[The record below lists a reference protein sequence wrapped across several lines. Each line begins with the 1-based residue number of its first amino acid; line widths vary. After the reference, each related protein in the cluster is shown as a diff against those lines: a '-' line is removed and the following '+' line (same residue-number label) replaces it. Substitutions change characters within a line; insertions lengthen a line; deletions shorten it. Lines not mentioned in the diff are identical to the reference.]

1 MLHYSG
7 MKSSSPR
14 NPWSS
19 YRTYVIGC
27 GLAGTLLSDFAVT
40 LQSQPQPMSHY
51 LIGSVAAAGI
61 YTAATALSLGK
72 KEATGS
78 IDVVAVVDVA
88 VLGVVSILAHEH
100 GTAALY
106 SMYGLVTLL
115 SMATN
120 ASVGFVGAALA
131 SLLLLGARFF
141 TGGAVQPVRMICD
154 AFLPVGLFFI
164 LGSAGAALRQYL
176 LSGVSRE
183 AAEHRDRA
191 IEEYQK
197 NARHLLLEK
206 EKRERDLSDK
216 KQQLYALLSV
226 SQYLSS
232 TRNTKDLLQA
242 MCRRARE
249 DMNCAASFVML
260 VEERDLRLV
269 HSVGITEMTQ
279 RLMDCKVGEGLLGEV
294 VASNKV
300 VRLSE
305 KDADPRLRAF
315 KQNWES
321 FRNVL
326 LVPLTT
332 SQDPTPFGLIGVA
345 NLLVGEEFLL
355 DAHEDYLK
363 ILAASSAIAI
373 KNISLTENLEQS
385 YHEII
390 HALAQAI
397 EAKDPYTHGHIG
409 RVQEYATSLAQAL
422 KLSEAEVRT
431 IAKGAILHDVGKIST
446 PNEIL
451 NKPGALTPAERKK
464 MDDHVTSSIH
474 ILKDIK
480 SLPPEVFEMVLY
492 HHERFDGKGYPYG
505 LSGDEIPIGAQVIS
519 VVDAFDAMTTDRPY
533 RKGFPQEKALD
544 LLAISSG
551 SQFSP
556 RVLQA
561 FFSLFNF
568 KPRTSNGGGPLELG
582 KAERK

>member
-40 LQSQPQPMSHY
+40 LQSQPQPMSPY
-51 LIGSVAAAGI
+51 LIGAVAAAGV

-100 GTAALY
+100 ATAAIY
-106 SMYGLVTLL
+106 GMYGLVALL

-141 TGGAVQPVRMICD
+141 SGGAAQPVRMICD

-326 LVPLTT
+326 VVPLTT

-568 KPRTSNGGGPLELG
+568 KPRTSNDGGPLELG